1 MKISKKITL
10 LAATILVGL
19 SQVNGAPTLSQ
30 QIDSLPAVEV
40 PAFAVKTVLS
50 AEKAEQLNSAIK
62 VIRTVAVTNEKAL
75 VPTVVSI
82 TRSIPQFGPFI
93 AAEAARLSPNQAK
106 EIALRV
112 AQAVPSLAADV
123 AFQVVSASKLSS
135 TQAVE
140 LASLVV
146 KVAPDSADITAS
158 AVAHAVPS
166 ARQALVSRFPNAVLF
181 VLPGAITS
189 TTGSL
194 LENQAE
200 DILEE
205 LEEIVDN
212 GGTLTPEQEQQKQQ
226 AEAFKQQANNRPNP
240 TPFVGTI
247 VDGFDPSRYANP

>member
-10 LAATILVGL
+10 LAATIFVGL

-50 AEKAEQLNSAIK
+50 AEKAEQYNSAIK

-146 KVAPDSADITAS
+146 KVVPDSADITAS

-181 VLPGAITS
+181 VLPSSITS
-189 TTGSL
+189 KAGSL
-194 LENQAE
+194 LENQTE
-200 DILEE
+200 EILEE
-205 LEEIVDN
+205 LQEIIDN
-212 GGTLTPEQEQQKQQ
+212 GGTLTPEQEEQKQQ
-226 AEAFKQQANNRPNP
+226 AEEFNQQAANKDNP